1 MTSALTVLRGL
12 QIGLSLDDM
21 DALTWGQLMDI
32 IVEQSND
39 SYKYPVKGTTEDYN
53 LLMGI

>member
-12 QIGLSLDDM
+12 QIGLNLDDM

-53 LLMGI
+53 RLMGI

>member
-53 LLMGI
+53 RLMGI